1 MNIIDEYAS
10 QNPGSKEA
18 YERARHFLPSG
29 NTRTVLYW
37 PPFPLCLR
45 AGRGTRLWDV
55 DGNERIDFNFNNTTL
70 ILGHNH
76 PKVIEAAEEQLARG
90 TVLGAPTETEPLLA
104 EEIVRRLKGAE
115 RVRFTPSGTEANM
128 QAIRTARAH
137 TGRELVAKCE
147 GAYHGSWDA
156 MDISI
161 APPLDKAGP
170 REAPNSVRQQAGV
183 PEGVLRNTLILPFND
198 AEAAVALIEKH
209 RDELAAVIVEPVQRD
224 LPPEPG
230 YLEALREA
238 TERHGIVL
246 IFDEVI
252 AFRVGYHG
260 AQGRL
265 GVTPDITSMGKV
277 IGGGFPVG
285 AYASTEELM
294 EPLSIPET
302 KFPEYRGPRLGFSG
316 TFNAHPVTMA
326 AGLAVLKELKP
337 PIYDEMDR
345 KGELMREGLKNILD
359 EAGINSF
366 VGGIASFFPI
376 IWTTEKVRNYR
387 SAATGDRTISRFF
400 SIDLMN
406 RGVFLLG
413 HPNVS
418 VVTTDKDIRVTHEKM
433 SHSVEA
439 LSPIIKEKAPHLME

>member
-1 MNIIDEYAS
+1 MGIIEEYTR

-18 YERARHFLPSG
+18 YERAIQVMPSG
-29 NTRTVLYW
+29 NTRMALHW
-37 PPFPLCLR
+37 PPFPLCMR

-55 DGNERIDFNFNNTTL
+55 DGNERIDFNYNNTTL

-76 PKVIEAAEEQLARG
+76 PKVVEAVEEQLARG
-90 TVLGAPTETEPLLA
+90 TVLGAPTETEPKLA
-104 EEIVRRLKGAE
+104 VEILRRLKGAD

-137 TGRELVAKCE
+137 TGKDLIAKCE

-156 MDISI
+156 IDISVG
-161 APPLDKAGP
+161 PPLEKAGP
-170 REAPNSVRQQAGV
+170 KKAPNSVRQHEGI
-183 PEGVLRNTLILPFND
+183 PGGVLENTRVIPFND

-252 AFRVGYHG
+252 AFRLGYHG
-260 AQGRL
+260 AQGLL
-265 GVTPDITSMGKV
+265 GVTPDITTMGKI

-285 AYASTEELM
+285 AYALTEEVTA
-294 EPLSIPET
+294 PLDIPES
-302 KFPEYRGPRLGFSG
+302 KFPEQKGPRLGFSG
-316 TFNAHPVTMA
+316 TFNAHPITMA
-326 AGLAVLKELKP
+326 AGLATMKEMKP
-337 PIYDEMDR
+337 EVYAEMDR
-345 KGELMREGLKNILD
+345 MGEAMRTGLSKILD
-359 EAGINSF
+359 EADVNAF
-366 VGGIASFFPI
+366 VGGIGSFFHI
-376 IWTTEKVRNYR
+376 LWTSEHVKDYR
-387 SAATGDRTISRFF
+387 TASTANRTLSRYF
-400 SIDLMN
+400 SLDLLN
-406 RGVFLLG
+406 NGIYLLG

-418 VVTTDKDIRVTHEKM
+418 AVSPENDVSTLLDAIRQSVKTMKPDIEK
-433 SHSVEA
+433 
-439 LSPIIKEKAPHLME
+439 IAPHLMS

>member
-1 MNIIDEYAS
+1 MGIIDEYVR

-18 YERARHFLPSG
+18 YEGARRFLPSG

-76 PKVIEAAEEQLARG
+76 PRVIEAAEEQLARG

-104 EEIVRRLKGAE
+104 EEIVRRLEGAE

-137 TGRELVAKCE
+137 TGKNLIAKCE

-156 MDISI
+156 IDISV
-161 APPLDKAGP
+161 APPLDQAGP
-170 REAPNSVRQQAGV
+170 REAPNSVRQQAGI
-183 PEGVLRNTLILPFND
+183 PEGVLRNTLTLPFND

-209 RDELAAVIVEPVQRD
+209 RSELAAVIVEPVQRD
-224 LPPEPG
+224 LPPELG
-230 YLEALREA
+230 FLEALREA

-265 GVTPDITSMGKV
+265 GVTPDITTLGKV

-285 AYASTEELM
+285 AYASTEEFM
-294 EPLSIPET
+294 EPLAIP
-302 KFPEYRGPRLGFSG
+302 KARFPDYRGPRLGFSG

-326 AGLAVLKELKP
+326 TGLAVLKELRP
-337 PIYDEMDR
+337 PVYDEMDR
-345 KGELMREGLKNILD
+345 KGEKMREGLKKILE
-359 EAGINSF
+359 EAGINAF

-376 IWTTEKVRNYR
+376 VWTPEKVRDYR
-387 SAATGDRTISRFF
+387 STATGDRKISRYF
-400 SIDLMN
+400 SVDLMN

-418 VVTTDKDIRVTHEKM
+418 SVTTDEDISFTLDRIRK
-433 SHSVEA
+433 SVEA
-439 LSPIIKEKAPHLME
+439 LSPIIEVEAPHLVE